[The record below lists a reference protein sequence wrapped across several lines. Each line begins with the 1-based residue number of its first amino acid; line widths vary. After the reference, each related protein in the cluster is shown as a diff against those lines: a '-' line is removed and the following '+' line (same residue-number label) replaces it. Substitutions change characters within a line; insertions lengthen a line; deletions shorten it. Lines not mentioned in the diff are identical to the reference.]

1 MKLDTN
7 QFDQEIISL
16 LAGEYMHAQMLFGDD
31 WSQSSKKKQVRK
43 WFHKRFS
50 KSHETI
56 KNLFD
61 KQYSDDEVLNF
72 LDHCY
77 KSQQNY
83 MNERQSKLQQDF
95 KQYDTQI
102 ISALEAVLDLEMWNA
117 FQLKGNDLY
126 LSLDDN
132 DAYQRTLILKNV
144 KNIPTLSTDY
154 YGYEMDVFYSDIDQ
168 SYHFIGK
175 LFDGASEDE
184 LLMDII
190 FEDLELKI
198 DVFNACNQALFSGP
212 WNYLID
218 ICVDLCEKTKIGI
231 AYHENELEVLDLI
244 HEVDSLSITSK
255 CDEHQ
260 SYDHLKAFAKQFSLD
275 KIIALLGQL
284 EEHPHNG
291 NKKLKLQAMMNKKE
305 NAPLWRCIYQ
315 KLKASQENYPNKTD
329 QYPLEELKE
338 YRHQIQNFMEEHGY
352 QGSYPNYYKEGSLKG
367 MRVDH
372 AHGLSYLIINEKYVR
387 HHIQCIECL
396 DASNQL
402 SLQFV
407 CGMVFLNDF
416 SEQSDIYDCLFDSKG
431 RNFYHLVQVD
441 DLSILQEQL
450 VIAMKK
456 AESIRLTKEEK
467 DLFYGSENTAL
478 DIFLWNLIVVGGI
491 FGVVMTLVLIMTAAI
506 SISFEVGFSMDLL
519 LVFPWIIIFIIS
531 WLLFGTLMGIVEVF
545 VHRK

>member
-102 ISALEAVLDLEMWNA
+102 ILALEAVLDLEMWNA

-218 ICVDLCEKTKIGI
+218 ICVDLCEKTKMGI
-231 AYHENELEVLDLI
+231 SYHDKELEVLDLI

-260 SYDHLKAFAKQFSLD
+260 SYNQLKAFAKQFSLD
-275 KIIALLGQL
+275 KISALLEQL
-284 EEHPHNG
+284 EEHPNNE
-291 NKKLKLQAMMNKKE
+291 NKKLKLKAWMNK
-305 NAPLWRCIYQ
+305 
-315 KLKASQENYPNKTD
+315 
-329 QYPLEELKE
+329 
-338 YRHQIQNFMEEHGY
+338 
-352 QGSYPNYYKEGSLKG
+352 
-367 MRVDH
+367 
-372 AHGLSYLIINEKYVR
+372 
-387 HHIQCIECL
+387 
-396 DASNQL
+396 
-402 SLQFV
+402 
-407 CGMVFLNDF
+407 
-416 SEQSDIYDCLFDSKG
+416 
-431 RNFYHLVQVD
+431 
-441 DLSILQEQL
+441 
-450 VIAMKK
+450 
-456 AESIRLTKEEK
+456 
-467 DLFYGSENTAL
+467 
-478 DIFLWNLIVVGGI
+478 
-491 FGVVMTLVLIMTAAI
+491 
-506 SISFEVGFSMDLL
+506 
-519 LVFPWIIIFIIS
+519 
-531 WLLFGTLMGIVEVF
+531 
-545 VHRK
+545 